1 MAALFVGLNSTFDYQ
16 RQVVNQLASDLD
28 IINTNI
34 VINSGNIG
42 LGTAN
47 PITKLHVNGN
57 TLITGITTI
66 GLGTTSL
73 PENSQLS
80 FELISNTN
88 LRIKVRGNDG
98 ILRSA
103 NITLGLFTFNLK

>member
-16 RQVVNQLASDLD
+16 RQVINQLASDLD
-28 IINTNI
+28 IVTSNI
-34 VINSGNIG
+34 TINSGNVG
-42 LGTAN
+42 LGTIN
-47 PITKLHVNGN
+47 PTTKLHVIGN
-57 TLITGITTI
+57 TLITGISTI
-66 GLGTTSL
+66 GLGVTSS

-80 FELISNTN
+80 FELTSNTN

-103 NITLGLFTFNLK
+103 NITLS